1 MHCTHHW
8 GAAGARGARWCTVRG
23 WPTAPRAGATST
35 QTVGGEETNFEFAA
49 KIECK
54 FRHDYLVGR
63 VGSGG
68 GGGGCC
74 SGRDGG
80 GGGGGAVAE
89 AGDVDV
95 PAGDLLAV
103 LVPDGRVAVGEIHC
117 KEKERRNWLIS

>member
-1 MHCTHHW
+1 MNLPPKVN
-8 GAAGARGARWCTVRG
+8 RLF
-23 WPTAPRAGATST
+23 
-35 QTVGGEETNFEFAA
+35 VGEGFEFAA
-49 KIECK
+49 KIE

-68 GGGGCC
+68 GCCCCGG
-74 SGRDGG
+74 GRDGG

-103 LVPDGRVAVGEIHC
+103 LVPDGRVAAREIHC
-117 KEKERRNWLIS
+117 KRTKEERLINYVKMVK